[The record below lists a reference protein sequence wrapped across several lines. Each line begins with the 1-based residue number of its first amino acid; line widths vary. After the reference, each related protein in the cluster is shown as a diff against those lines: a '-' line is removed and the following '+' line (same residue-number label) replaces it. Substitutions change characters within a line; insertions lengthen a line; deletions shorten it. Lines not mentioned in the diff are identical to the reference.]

1 MGQEGKEYA
10 MKVIGLDI
18 GSRTI
23 ALVEFDG
30 KDIVNFD
37 ITDTGVNP
45 LEKCQRLLEGKEYD
59 NLVATGYGRHL
70 AASHFAKD
78 AITEIKAYAK
88 GAHFLYPDVKTV
100 IDIGGQDSKAISLN
114 ESGNVMKFEMN
125 DRCAAGTGRF
135 LEAMARVMG
144 MSIEE
149 FGQYALKANGASVN
163 INSMCTVF
171 AESEVISLIAKNED
185 GRKIALGL
193 HEAISERITSMACRV
208 GLKQKVV
215 FAGGVA
221 KNPCMLQLLSEKLRE
236 ELTTPDEPQIVG
248 ALGAGITAYKQIA
261 RAE

>member
-1 MGQEGKEYA
+1 
-10 MKVIGLDI
+10 MKAIGLDI

-30 KDIVNFD
+30 KDITDFE
-37 ITDTGVNP
+37 IADTGVNP
-45 LEKCQRLLEGKEYD
+45 LGKCQELLEGKEYD

-70 AASHFAKD
+70 AAAHFAD
-78 AITEIKAYAK
+78 NVVTEIKAYAK
-88 GAHFLYPDVKTV
+88 GAHFLCPNAKTV
-100 IDIGGQDSKAISLN
+100 IDIGGQDTKAISLSSN
-114 ESGNVMKFEMN
+114 GGVLKFEMN
-125 DRCAAGTGRF
+125 DKCAAGTGRF

-144 MSIEE
+144 MPIEA
-149 FGQYALKANGASVN
+149 FGEYALRADGVSVK

-193 HEAISERITSMACRV
+193 HEAISERITSMARRV
-208 GLKQKVV
+208 GLKQKIV

-221 KNPCMLQLLSEKLRE
+221 KNPCMVRLLSEKLGE

-248 ALGAGITAYKQIA
+248 ALGAAIIGMKN
-261 RAE
+261 EE

>member
-1 MGQEGKEYA
+1 

-23 ALVEFDG
+23 ALVEFNG
-30 KDIVNFD
+30 KNIVNFG
-37 ITDTGVNP
+37 ITDTGANP
-45 LEKCQRLLEGKEYD
+45 LAKCQKLLEGREYE

-70 AASHFAKD
+70 AASHFGND
-78 AITEIKAYAK
+78 AVTEIKAYAQ
-88 GAHFLYPDVKTV
+88 GAYFLYPDAKSV
-100 IDIGGQDSKAISLN
+100 IDIGGQDSKAISLKAN
-114 ESGNVMKFEMN
+114 GNVLKFEMN

-144 MSIEE
+144 MPIEE
-149 FGQYALKANGASVN
+149 FGQYALKANRVSVK

-185 GRKIALGL
+185 GHRIALGL
-193 HEAISERITSMACRV
+193 HEAISERIAGMARRV
-208 GLKQKVV
+208 DLKNRLV

-221 KNPCMLQLLSEKLRE
+221 KNPCITRLLSQKLGI

-248 ALGAGITAYKQIA
+248 ALGAALIA
-261 RAE
+261 WAKDGG

>member
-1 MGQEGKEYA
+1 

-30 KDIVNFD
+30 KNIANFE
-37 ITDTGVNP
+37 IADTGFNP
-45 LEKCQRLLEGKEYD
+45 LEKCQKLLADREYD

-70 AASHFAKD
+70 ASSHFAD
-78 AITEIKAYAK
+78 NVVTEIKAYAK
-88 GAHFLYPDVKTV
+88 GAYFLYPDAKTV
-100 IDIGGQDSKAISLN
+100 IDIGGQDTKAISLN
-114 ESGNVMKFEMN
+114 ANGGVLKFEMN

-135 LEAMARVMG
+135 LEAMARVME
-144 MSIEE
+144 MPIEE
-149 FGQYALKANGASVN
+149 FGRYALGANGVSVK

-193 HEAISERITSMACRV
+193 HEAISERITSMARRV
-208 GLKQKVV
+208 GLKQKII

-221 KNPCMLQLLSEKLRE
+221 KNPCMVQLLAEKLGE
-236 ELTTPDEPQIVG
+236 ELATPDEPQIVG
-248 ALGAGITAYKQIA
+248 ALGAAIIA
-261 RAE
+261 QSTDRI

>member
-1 MGQEGKEYA
+1 
-10 MKVIGLDI
+10 MKVVGLDI

-30 KDIVNFD
+30 EDILSFK

-45 LEKCQRLLEGKEYD
+45 LEKCRKLLEGREYD

-70 AASHFAKD
+70 TASHFRNNVV
-78 AITEIKAYAK
+78 TEIKAYAQ
-88 GAHFLYPDVKTV
+88 GAHFLYPDAKNV

-114 ESGNVMKFEMN
+114 ANGDVLKFEMN

-149 FGQYALKANGASVN
+149 FGQYALKADGIGVK

-185 GRKIALGL
+185 GRRIALGL
-193 HEAISERITSMACRV
+193 HEAISERIAGMARRV
-208 GLKQKVV
+208 GLKQNIV

-221 KNPCMLQLLSEKLRE
+221 KNPCITLLLSQKLGQ
-236 ELTTPDEPQIVG
+236 ELTVPEEPQIVG
-248 ALGAGITAYKQIA
+248 ALGAAVTALEICVRRKLNSQQSK
-261 RAE
+261 

>member
-1 MGQEGKEYA
+1 

-30 KDIVNFD
+30 EDIVNFE
-37 ITDTGVNP
+37 IADTGVNP
-45 LEKCQRLLEGKEYD
+45 LEKCQKLLESKKYD
-59 NLVATGYGRHL
+59 NLVSTGYGRHL
-70 AASHFAKD
+70 AASHFANNVV
-78 AITEIKAYAK
+78 TEIKGYAQ
-88 GAHFLYPDVKTV
+88 GAHFLYPDAKTV
-100 IDIGGQDSKAISLN
+100 IDIGGQDSKAISLDDN
-114 ESGNVMKFEMN
+114 GSVSKFEMN

-144 MSIEE
+144 MPIEE
-149 FGQYALKANGASVN
+149 FGQYALEANGISVN

-193 HEAISERITSMACRV
+193 HEAISERITSMARRV
-208 GLKQKVV
+208 GLKQRIV

-221 KNPCMLQLLSEKLRE
+221 KNPCMLQLLSETLGE

-248 ALGAGITAYKQIA
+248 ALGAAIIA
-261 RAE
+261 LSK